1 MTEPAAYVFDLDG
14 VVRDF
19 APGSPDGLIEA
30 TLGLPPGGLAG
41 LAFRSDL
48 IEPTITGRQ
57 TFEQWYAALCRALE
71 DVVPEPAR
79 IHEHMQL
86 WRRHRGTPVAE
97 TVERIRALRDEG
109 HRTYLFTNGTDQV
122 PGELELL
129 GLTDLFD
136 GVLNSADFGVAK
148 PDPRAYARA
157 HAAIEADL
165 GPLDPSAVWFTD
177 DRPDNVAAAAEL
189 GWRAV
194 LFEPTTHP
202 LHDAQRA
209 R

>member
-19 APGSPDGLIEA
+19 APGSPDGHIEA
-30 TLGLPPGGLAG
+30 ALGLPAGGLAG

-48 IEPTITGRQ
+48 IEPTITGQQ
-57 TFEQWYAALCRALE
+57 TFEQWYASLCRALE
-71 DVVPEPAR
+71 EVVPEPAR

-109 HRTYLFTNGTDQV
+109 HR
-122 PGELELL
+122 
-129 GLTDLFD
+129 
-136 GVLNSADFGVAK
+136 A
-148 PDPRAYARA
+148 AYVRA

-177 DRPDNVAAAAEL
+177 DRPDNVAGAAEF